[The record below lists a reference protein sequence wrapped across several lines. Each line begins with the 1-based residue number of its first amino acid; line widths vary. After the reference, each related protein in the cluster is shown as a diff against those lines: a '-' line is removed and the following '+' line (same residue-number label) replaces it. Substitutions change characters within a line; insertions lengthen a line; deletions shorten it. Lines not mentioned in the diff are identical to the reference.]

1 MDTFNDHYN
10 RFVAN
15 VYGVNVLNFVF
26 FIAVFFIV
34 ILSGLVII
42 LLNYGRNAPT
52 QQPQSPLATG
62 HTPIIIVPQR
72 TEEGERG
79 STNTATTTANP
90 VNNGQSA

>member
-42 LLNYGRNAPT
+42 LLNYGRNAPA
-52 QQPQSPLATG
+52 QPQSPLADG
-62 HTPIIIVPQR
+62 HTPTIIVPQR

-79 STNTATTTANP
+79 PTTTTNP

>member
-62 HTPIIIVPQR
+62 HTPTIIVPQR

-79 STNTATTTANP
+79 QGSATTNP

>member
-52 QQPQSPLATG
+52 QPQSPLANG
-62 HTPIIIVPQR
+62 HTPTIIVPQR

-79 STNTATTTANP
+79 QGSAITTTNP

>member
-42 LLNYGRNAPT
+42 LLNYGRNAPA
-52 QQPQSPLATG
+52 QPQSPLANE
-62 HTPIIIVPQR
+62 HTPTIIVPQR

-79 STNTATTTANP
+79 QGSTTTNP